1 MLKRIVG
8 GLGGL
13 VIIAIVIA
21 LKFGA
26 GWGIGFLGAE
36 AAAPDVGDC
45 VTLTGSSTDANADTA
60 TCGGDG
66 VLYKVV
72 ADNGSCDDTELSYTI
87 SVTGKDA
94 ADLCLAWEVKTG
106 DCVKIN
112 GINDPDEKVACTPP
126 TDGSTVVKITA
137 VLDSSDGK
145 CPGGSQGLA
154 NKTRQQ
160 ALRSRGRLT

>member
-8 GLGGL
+8 GVGGL
-13 VIIAIVIA
+13 VIVLVVVA

-26 GWGIGFLGAE
+26 GWGIGFLGAK
-36 AAAPDVGDC
+36 ADAPDVGKC
-45 VTLTGSSTDANADTA
+45 VTLSGSSTDANADEA
-60 TCGGDG
+60 TCGADG

-72 ADNGSCDDTELSYTI
+72 SDNGSCDDTELSYTI

-94 ADLCLAWEVKTG
+94 ADLCLAWDVEAG

-112 GINDPDEKVACTPP
+112 GINDPDEKVACSPA

-137 VLDSSDGK
+137 VLDSAGGQ
-145 CPGGSQGLA
+145 CPKGSQGVA
-154 NKTRQQ
+154 NKTRDTKLC
-160 ALRSRGRLT
+160 AVAVS